1 MSGLCAMIFLLLLDS
16 STMAQR
22 TSSPYDAKG
31 LKRQTG
37 PLLKESPAK
46 GLPAGTKD
54 CLRKF
59 DPMEAFMLNTSKL
72 DAVRAGMEVITA
84 DGKHAGYVVR
94 VESGELV
101 TREPERHLP
110 LDWIRRIDDD
120 VHIGRH
126 YYQLADR

>member
-1 MSGLCAMIFLLLLDS
+1 
-16 STMAQR
+16 
-22 TSSPYDAKG
+22 
-31 LKRQTG
+31 
-37 PLLKESPAK
+37 
-46 GLPAGTKD
+46 
-54 CLRKF
+54 
-59 DPMEAFMLNTSKL
+59 MLNTSKL

-84 DGKHAGYVVR
+84 DGKRAGYVVR